1 MGCWGLFIAKIMI
14 HLSYDGMDVSF
25 MVQVLSTKYSLKV
38 VKDVS
43 FVRLMKHTKHFHS
56 TYFLEKKKPLLLTSG
71 SFFISQV
78 SLTDRKS
85 KAVCL
90 L

>member
-1 MGCWGLFIAKIMI
+1 MGCWGLFIAKNMI

-43 FVRLMKHTKHFHS
+43 FVRLMKHTKHSHS
-56 TYFLEKKKPLLLTSG
+56 TNFIEKKTLLLTSG

-78 SLTDRKS
+78 SLTYRKS